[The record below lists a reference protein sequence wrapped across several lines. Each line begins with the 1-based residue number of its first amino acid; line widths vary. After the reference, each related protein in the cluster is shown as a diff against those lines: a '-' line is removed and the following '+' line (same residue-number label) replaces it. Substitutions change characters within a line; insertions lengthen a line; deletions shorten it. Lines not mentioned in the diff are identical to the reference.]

1 MKDVREE
8 IPQVEYGIKY
18 HAAWITMN
26 RPSVLNALSE
36 EMFRGLRKS
45 LKAAMEDDRAR
56 SVVIS
61 GRGTA
66 FSAGL
71 DIKQV
76 SGFESRS
83 KARNFVYRLVKP
95 FWDTLFTC
103 EKPVVS
109 MVNGVA
115 YGAGAEIALASDI
128 VLASTESTFA
138 FSGGR
143 VGALCC
149 VSAIIGPLVSGG
161 RRVVEMNLTGEPITA
176 REAREIGLVNYTAPK
191 EKLLATTKGILE
203 KLSRV
208 SPISNSSFKRI
219 LHDNVSRSALDT
231 AYAQLLRTITST
243 DFKKGSGAFARKQI
257 PNYYR

>member
-1 MKDVREE
+1 MREE
-8 IPQVEYGIKY
+8 IPQVEYGIKD

-56 SVVIS
+56 AVVIS

-76 SGFESRS
+76 SGFESQS
-83 KARNFVYRLVKP
+83 KARSFVYELVKP
-95 FWDTLFTC
+95 FWDTLFNC
-103 EKPVVS
+103 EKPIVS
-109 MVNGVA
+109 MVNGAA

-143 VGALCC
+143 IGALCC
-149 VSAIIGPLVSGG
+149 ISAVIGLLVCGG
-161 RRVVEMNLTGEPITA
+161 RRVVEMNLTGEPIA
-176 REAREIGLVNYTAPK
+176 AEEAKEIGLVNYAVAK
-191 EKLLATTKGILE
+191 EKLLATTTSTLE
-203 KLSRV
+203 KLSHV

-219 LHDNVSRSALDT
+219 LYDTVSSSALDT
-231 AYAQLLRTITST
+231 AYAQLLRTITSP
-243 DFKKGSGAFARKQI
+243 DFKKGSRAFARKQT

>member
-1 MKDVREE
+1 VKGTREE
-8 IPQVEYGIKY
+8 IPQVEYGIRE

-36 EMFRGLRKS
+36 EMFRGLGKS
-45 LKAAMEDDRAR
+45 LKAAMGDDRAR

-66 FSAGL
+66 FSVGL

-83 KARNFVYRLVKP
+83 KARNFVYGLVKP
-95 FWDTLFTC
+95 FWDTLFKC
-103 EKPVVS
+103 EKPIVS
-109 MVNGVA
+109 MVNGAA

-128 VLASTESTFA
+128 VVASTGSTFA

-149 VSAIIGPLVSGG
+149 VSAIIGPLVCGG
-161 RRVVEMNLTGEPITA
+161 RKVVEMNLTGEPITA
-176 REAREIGLVNYTAPK
+176 REAGEIGLVNYAVPK
-191 EKLLATTKGILE
+191 GKLLATTKDILE
-203 KLSRV
+203 KLSHV
-208 SPISNSSFKRI
+208 SPVSNSSFKRI
-219 LHDNVSRSALDT
+219 LWDTVSESALET
-231 AYAQLLRTITST
+231 AYGQLLRTITSSY
-243 DFKKGSGAFARKQI
+243 FKKGSEAFTRKQI

>member
-1 MKDVREE
+1 MREE
-8 IPQVEYGIKY
+8 IPQVEYGIKD

-36 EMFRGLRKS
+36 KMFRGLRRS
-45 LKAAMEDDRAR
+45 LKAAMEEGRAR

-83 KARNFVYRLVKP
+83 RARSFVYGLVKP
-95 FWDTLFTC
+95 FWDTLFNC
-103 EKPVVS
+103 EKPIVS
-109 MVNGVA
+109 MVNGAA

-128 VLASTESTFA
+128 VVASTESTFA

-143 VGALCC
+143 IGALCC
-149 VSAIIGPLVSGG
+149 VSAIIGPLVCGG
-161 RRVVEMNLTGEPITA
+161 RKVVEMNLTGEPITA
-176 REAREIGLVNYTAPK
+176 REAKEIGLVNYVAPK
-191 EKLLATTKGILE
+191 GKLLATIKSVLE
-203 KLSRV
+203 KLSHV
-208 SPISNSSFKRI
+208 SPTSNSSFKRI
-219 LHDNVSRSALDT
+219 LYSNVSRSALDT
-231 AYAQLLRTITST
+231 AYAQLLRTITSP

-257 PNYYR
+257 PQYYR

>member
-1 MKDVREE
+1 MREE
-8 IPQVEYGIKY
+8 TPQVECGIKN

-36 EMFRGLRKS
+36 EMFRGLHKS

-56 SVVIS
+56 AVVIS

-76 SGFESRS
+76 SGFESQS
-83 KARNFVYRLVKP
+83 KARSFVYGLVKP
-95 FWDTLFTC
+95 FWDTIFNC
-103 EKPVVS
+103 QKPIIS
-109 MVNGVA
+109 MVNGAA

-128 VLASTESTFA
+128 VVASTESTFA

-143 VGALCC
+143 IGALCC
-149 VSAIIGPLVSGG
+149 VSAIIGPLVSKG

-176 REAREIGLVNYTAPK
+176 REAKVIGLVNYAVPK
-191 EKLLATTKGILE
+191 GKLLATTTSTLE
-203 KLSRV
+203 KLSHV
-208 SPISNSSFKRI
+208 SPISNSGFKRI
-219 LHDNVSRSALDT
+219 LWNTIPRSALET
-231 AYAQLLRTITST
+231 AYRQLLLTITSP
-243 DFKKGSGAFARKQI
+243 DFRKGATAFALKQS
-257 PNYYR
+257 PNYYD

>member
-1 MKDVREE
+1 MKVVREK

-36 EMFRGLRKS
+36 EMFRELRKS

-71 DIKQV
+71 DINQV

-83 KARNFVYRLVKP
+83 KARNFVYGLVKP
-95 FWDTLFTC
+95 FWDTLFNC
-103 EKPVVS
+103 EKPIVS
-109 MVNGVA
+109 MVNGAA
-115 YGAGAEIALASDI
+115 YGAGAEIALASD
-128 VLASTESTFA
+128 VVVASTESTFA

-143 VGALCC
+143 IGALCC

-161 RRVVEMNLTGEPITA
+161 RRIVEMNLTGEPITA
-176 REAREIGLVNYTAPK
+176 REAREIGLVNYAVPK
-191 EKLLATTKGILE
+191 GKLLATTKSVLE
-203 KLSRV
+203 KLSHV

-219 LHDNVSRSALDT
+219 LYDNVSRSALDT
-231 AYAQLLRTITST
+231 AYAQLLRTITSP
-243 DFKKGSGAFARKQI
+243 DFKKGSKAFARRQI
-257 PNYYR
+257 PNYYC